1 MMEKLP
7 EGTVIGQMRASFDW
21 VLSHTARFAGIV
33 VVTVQD
39 SRGFILIDKGKPLA
53 YYFRHG
59 KRVLKGHNAYEYFRS
74 QDAIL
79 FELRRYNPEEMAKAL
94 EIASAEDK
102 KTPSQE
108 SVFLAGNHQPD
119 LPTEP
124 GGVSGKKD
132 TVHPMTG
139 NTRSINDEETGNTRS
154 INDEETGNA
163 RSINDE
169 EAGKAGSINREE
181 TGREEAGPAPEE
193 SQTTGIL
200 AARVLA
206 QMAGSGSYQESEDFK
221 EEYEG
226 SVEEEPEVLLFE
238 TEDEVVANVGELLLG
253 QIIGLPGVVAV
264 SIFKGGMNILSIGDI
279 SLESLIA
286 DAEDLLG
293 SAKEV
298 SSVIR
303 TGPFVQM
310 TLQIPAGNVIIAPY
324 WDEYLCILTR
334 PGVNLG
340 QIRKILRDIPAGNI
354 AGQNR

>member
-108 SVFLAGNHQPD
+108 SVFLAGNQPD

-124 GGVSGKKD
+124 GGISGKKD
-132 TVHPMTG
+132 TVHSMTG
-139 NTRSINDEETGNTRS
+139 NTRSINGEEAGKAGSINGEEIGNVRPINGEETGN
-154 INDEETGNA
+154 
-163 RSINDE
+163 
-169 EAGKAGSINREE
+169 AGSINREE

-206 QMAGSGSYQESEDFK
+206 QMAGTGPYQENEDFK

-226 SVEEEPEVLLFE
+226 PVEEEPEVLLFE

-264 SIFKGGMNILSIGDI
+264 SIFKEGMNILSIGDI

-354 AGQNR
+354 AGQKR

>member
-59 KRVLKGHNAYEYFRS
+59 KRILKGHNAYEYFHS

-79 FELRRYNPEEMAKAL
+79 FELRRYSPEEMAKAL
-94 EIASAEDK
+94 KIASAEDK

-108 SVFLAGNHQPD
+108 SVFLSGNQPD
-119 LPTEP
+119 LPT
-124 GGVSGKKD
+124 GSGIVSGEQD
-132 TVHPMTG
+132 TG
-139 NTRSINDEETGNTRS
+139 NSTA
-154 INDEETGNA
+154 GNA
-163 RSINDE
+163 RSE
-169 EAGKAGSINREE
+169 HGEE
-181 TGREEAGPAPEE
+181 TEKKEAGPVEE
-193 SQTTGIL
+193 ASQTTGIL
-200 AARVLA
+200 AAAVLA
-206 QMAGSGSYQESEDFK
+206 QMDGAGSYRDNRDSG
-221 EEYEG
+221 EEYTEP
-226 SVEEEPEVLLFE
+226 VEEEPEIPLFE
-238 TEDEVVANVGELLLG
+238 TEDDVVANVGELLLG

-264 SIFKGGMNILSIGDI
+264 SIFKQGMNILSIGDI

-293 SAKEV
+293 SVKEV

-334 PGVNLG
+334 PGINLG
-340 QIRKILRDIPAGNI
+340 QIRKILRDIPAGNTV
-354 AGQNR
+354 GQNR